1 MARFAQYR
9 EASTSVQ
16 LYQPLKSL
24 RECTTPQ
31 EDTVRL
37 HTVQDLNVLRYW
49 QPIMVNHQRPKH
61 QKGIYQKPPP
71 PPPPPRPARSSS
83 SSIPPNGAFSNGL
96 VGLDWA
102 LRVLSPAPLW
112 CLP

>member
-9 EASTSVQ
+9 EASTLVQ

-37 HTVQDLNVLRYW
+37 HTVQDLDVLRYG

-61 QKGIYQKPPP
+61 QKGIYQKSPPP
-71 PPPPPRPARSSS
+71 PPPPPPARSSS

-96 VGLDWA
+96 AGLNWFS
-102 LRVLSPAPLW
+102 RVLSPALLW
-112 CLP
+112 CLC